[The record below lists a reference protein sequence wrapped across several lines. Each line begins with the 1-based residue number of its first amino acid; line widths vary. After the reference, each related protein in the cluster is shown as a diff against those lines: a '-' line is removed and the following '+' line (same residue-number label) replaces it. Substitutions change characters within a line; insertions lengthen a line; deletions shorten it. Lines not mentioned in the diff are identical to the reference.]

1 MEELSELR
9 EELVDARAEAE
20 RLAEELADRE
30 ARAQTLAE
38 EMTSLRQELE
48 TARQEV
54 TQVRSTSTDEAR
66 RLAERYRAVLVMAA
80 PDVPADLIQGETVED
95 LDRSLVAARDLVA
108 RVREQM
114 QAQAVARVPAGSP
127 LRGAPDVSG
136 LSPAEKIRLGVS
148 ERQ

>member
-1 MEELSELR
+1 MEELDELR
-9 EELVDARAEAE
+9 EELVGARAEAD

-38 EMTSLRQELE
+38 EMAALRQDLE

-54 TQVRSTSTDEAR
+54 TLARSTSTDESR

-80 PDVPADLIQGETVED
+80 PEVPAELIQGESVEE
-95 LDRSLVAARDLVA
+95 LDRSLVSARDLVA

-114 QAQAVARVPAGSP
+114 QAQTVARVPAGSP
-127 LRGAPDVSG
+127 VRGAPDVSG
-136 LSPAEKIRLGVS
+136 LSPAEKIRLGIS